1 MTEKNSL
8 KAFREITIQDQ
19 NPTRPSQ
26 IDQSKDYAGSTN
38 RNKTVSTGTIFGSSA
53 PTYPNFGTNYT
64 TDSIFSS
71 LGNYSYTQ
79 EDSKMGAAEIAS
91 LTIGGLSA
99 ALPLGMGI
107 FQIVKAFKG
116 GKSQNANGFSRKEN
130 KTINNNT
137 ENIDDTMTA
146 LNSTIQTAES
156 LGDDAPW
163 KSMDETSKTLSRNIE
178 TANAE
183 IKKAVCNAET
193 AKNNKK
199 TIVGKR
205 DAERINY
212 NSLLEQKAAI
222 SNNLEQ
228 LNKQLTNADEN
239 MTPEQKS
246 KIKEQISTL
255 EKELKDIEKKIND
268 SEKKITDFEQQI
280 KVQEQIISNN
290 ETAAN
295 NLNAAITRAQKQM
308 ENLNKKIN
316 AKAPK

>member
-19 NPTRPSQ
+19 NPTRPAQ

-53 PTYPNFGTNYT
+53 PKYPNFGTNYT
-64 TDSIFSS
+64 TDSILSS

-116 GKSQNANGFSRKEN
+116 DKAQNANGFSRKEN

-156 LGDDAPW
+156 LGDDASVD
-163 KSMDETSKTLSRNIE
+163 KMQKTSYTLKQAIE
-178 TANAE
+178 TATDEKNTALQNAS
-183 IKKAVCNAET
+183 T
-193 AKNNKK
+193 AKENKK

-205 DAERINY
+205 DDEKINY
-212 NSLLEQKAAI
+212 DSLLEQKADI
-222 SNNLEQ
+222 SNQLEQ
-228 LNKQLTNADEN
+228 LNNQLTNADKN

-246 KIKEQISTL
+246 ELKQKISTL
-255 EKELKDIEKKIND
+255 EKKLKDIEKKISD
-268 SEKKITDFEQQI
+268 SKKKIDEFEQQI

-290 ETAAN
+290 ETAAK
-295 NLNAAITRAQKQM
+295 NLNAAITRANTQM

-316 AKAPK
+316 AKEQQ